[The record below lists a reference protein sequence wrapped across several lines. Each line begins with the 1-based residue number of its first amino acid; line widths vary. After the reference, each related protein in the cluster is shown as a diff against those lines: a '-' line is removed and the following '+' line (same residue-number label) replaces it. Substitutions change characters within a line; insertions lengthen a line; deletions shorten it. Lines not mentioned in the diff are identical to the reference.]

1 MLNKHMCVEM
11 YKKFTIN
18 IDAVV
23 YSGGSLVLYGLR
35 DLTGDLDLIV
45 DNDVFEEYKKSHT
58 PNKNNIIEM
67 GFISITTMDNLFN
80 NNNNN
85 VIIEV
90 VDGVKTVSLKDILN
104 LKKKWNRQKD
114 IKDIEVIEK
123 ALNI

>member
-1 MLNKHMCVEM
+1 MCVEM

-85 VIIEV
+85 NVIIEV

-114 IKDIEVIEK
+114 IKDIEVIEN

>member
-114 IKDIEVIEK
+114 IKDIEVIKK